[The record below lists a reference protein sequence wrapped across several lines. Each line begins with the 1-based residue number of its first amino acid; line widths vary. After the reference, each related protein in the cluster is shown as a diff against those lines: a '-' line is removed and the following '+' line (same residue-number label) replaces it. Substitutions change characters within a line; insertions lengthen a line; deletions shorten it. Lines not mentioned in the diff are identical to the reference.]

1 MTSNRQ
7 CDSRARRGS
16 LTEVIHGESEGVPH
30 AAKKLGEQPA
40 LFDHAN
46 WIAGEHGEPFSI
58 VPDTP
63 NPSLEAM
70 PAVTQ
75 SLVEAET
82 LDAMRQGI
90 EFDGPGWAPRR
101 VRSRRKT

>member
-7 CDSRARRGS
+7 CGSRARRGS
-16 LTEVIHGESEGVPH
+16 LTDVIHGESERVSY
-30 AAKKLGEQPA
+30 AADRKKLGEQPA

-63 NPSLEAM
+63 DPSLKAV
-70 PAVTQ
+70 PVVTQ
-75 SLVEAET
+75 PLVEVET
-82 LDAMRQGI
+82 LDAMRV
-90 EFDGPGWAPRR
+90 EFDGPVGTA
-101 VRSRRKT
+101 SGAEKG